1 MPCRGARTL
10 REISAPGRVAVPYAA
25 PVAIDVE
32 RARLDTPG
40 CAQVAHLNNAGA
52 ALPPRCVTEAV
63 VAHLEREAQAGGYE
77 AAAAAAGATEHT
89 YEAVGRLLGCA
100 PAEIALVENAT
111 RAWDMAFY
119 SLVFAPGDRILTSR
133 AEYASNVIA
142 FLQVSQR
149 TGAVVEVIDDDADG
163 QLDVADLERRACSGP
178 GPARLVAITH
188 VPTQSGLV
196 NPAAE
201 VGRAARAAGV
211 PYLLDACQSAGQ
223 LPLDVSA
230 LGCDMLSAT
239 GRKYLRAP
247 RGTGFL
253 YVSERLAGTLEPPFL
268 DLWSA
273 TWTGPGSFEIRPG
286 ARRFETWEGNVAA
299 KIGLGVAV
307 DYALA
312 IGLPDIEARVSQLA
326 ARLREQLAAL
336 PGVAVRDRGRQLCGI
351 VTFTV
356 AGTDAAKLQRHL
368 SAAGVNVSV
377 SAATSA
383 QFDLPARGL
392 AEVVRAS
399 VHYYNTDQE
408 LDLLCQAVRALG

>member
-1 MPCRGARTL
+1 M
-10 REISAPGRVAVPYAA
+10 V
-25 PVAIDVE
+25 
-32 RARLDTPG
+32 
-40 CAQVAHLNNAGA
+40 HLNNAGA
-52 ALPPRCVTEAV
+52 ALAPECVTDAV
-63 VAHLEREAQAGGYE
+63 IAHLEREALMGGYE
-77 AAAAAAGATEHT
+77 AAASVAGATGHT
-89 YEAVGRLLGCA
+89 YDAVARLIGCA
-100 PAEIALVENAT
+100 PGEVALVENAT

-119 SLVFAPGDRILTSR
+119 ALAFSPGDRILTSR

-142 FLQVSQR
+142 FLQVSRR
-149 TGAVVEVIDDDADG
+149 TGAVVEVIDDDTAG
-163 QLDVADLERRACSGP
+163 QLDVADLERRLASGP
-178 GPARLVAITH
+178 GPVRLVAITH
-188 VPTQSGLV
+188 VPTQGGLV

-201 VGRAARAAGV
+201 VGQLTREAGV

-223 LPLDVSA
+223 LGLDVRE

-253 YVSERLAGTLEPPFL
+253 YVSEQLAGSLEPPFL

-273 TWTGPGSFEIRPG
+273 TWTGPDSFEICPG

-312 IGLPDIEARVSQLA
+312 IGLPDIEARVGQLA
-326 ARLREQLAAL
+326 ARLRERLAAL
-336 PGVAVRDRGRQLCGI
+336 SGVEVRDRGSRLCGI

-356 AGTDAAKLQRHL
+356 DGVDAAAVQRSL
-368 SAAGVNVSV
+368 AAAGINVSV
-377 SAATSA
+377 SAAAFA

-399 VHYYNTDQE
+399 VHYYNTDAE
-408 LDLLCQAVRALG
+408 LDLLCQAVRALGTA

>member
-1 MPCRGARTL
+1 MQVSNEALPCQRLPRVKAFRGARTF
-10 REISAPGRVAVPYAA
+10 RRPRGRPGAAIPYAA

-32 RARLDTPG
+32 RAHLDTPG
-40 CAQVAHLNNAGA
+40 CARMAHLNNAGS

-63 VAHLEREAQAGGYE
+63 IAHLEREAQLGGYE

-89 YEAVGRLLGCA
+89 YDAVARLIGCA
-100 PAEIALVENAT
+100 PGEIALVENAT

-119 SLVFAPGDRILTSR
+119 ALAFSPGDRILTSR

-142 FLQVSQR
+142 FLQVSRR
-149 TGAVVEVIDDDADG
+149 TGAVVEVIDDDAAG
-163 QLDVADLERRACSGP
+163 QLDVADLERRLASGP
-178 GPARLVAITH
+178 GPVALVAITH
-188 VPTQSGLV
+188 VPTQGGLV

-201 VGRAARAAGV
+201 VGRLTRAAGV

-223 LPLDVSA
+223 LRLDVA
-230 LGCDMLSAT
+230 ELGCDMLSAT

-253 YVSERLAGTLEPPFL
+253 YVSEQLAGDLEPPFL

-273 TWTGPGSFEIRPG
+273 TWTGPDSFEICPG

-307 DYALA
+307 DYALDV
-312 IGLPDIEARVSQLA
+312 GLPDIEARVGQLA

-336 PGVAVRDRGRQLCGI
+336 PGVVVRDRGRRLCGI

-356 AGTDAAKLQRHL
+356 DGTAPGRSSGAW
-368 SAAGVNVSV
+368 
-377 SAATSA
+377 
-383 QFDLPARGL
+383 PPL
-392 AEVVRAS
+392 AS
-399 VHYYNTDQE
+399 T
-408 LDLLCQAVRALG
+408 

>member
-1 MPCRGARTL
+1 
-10 REISAPGRVAVPYAA
+10 
-25 PVAIDVE
+25 VAIDVA

-40 CAQVAHLNNAGA
+40 CAQVVHLNNAGA
-52 ALPPRCVTEAV
+52 ALPPQCVTEAV
-63 VAHLEREAQAGGYE
+63 VAHLEREARIGGYE
-77 AAAAAAGATEHT
+77 AAAAAAASTEHT
-89 YEAVGRLLGCA
+89 YEAVAALLGCA
-100 PAEIALVENAT
+100 PGEIALVENAT

-119 SLVFAPGDRILTSR
+119 ALAFSPGDRILTSR

-142 FLQVSQR
+142 FLQVARR
-149 TGAVVEVIDDDADG
+149 TGAVVEVIDDDAAG
-163 QLDVADLERRACSGP
+163 QLDVADLEHRLASGP
-178 GPARLVAITH
+178 GPVRLVAITH

-201 VGRAARAAGV
+201 VGRLARAAGV

-223 LPLDVSA
+223 LRLDVSE

-253 YVSERLAGTLEPPFL
+253 YVSEQLAGSLEPPFL

-273 TWTGPGSFEIRPG
+273 TWTGPDSYEICPG
-286 ARRFETWEGNVAA
+286 ARRFETWESNVAA

-307 DYALA
+307 GYALA

-336 PGVAVRDRGRQLCGI
+336 PGVVVRDRGRRLCGI

-356 AGTDAAKLQRHL
+356 DGTDAAVVQRSL
-368 SAAGVNVSV
+368 AAAGINVSV
-377 SAATSA
+377 SAAASA

-399 VHYYNTDQE
+399 VHYYNTDAE
-408 LDLLCQAVRALG
+408 LDRLGQAVRALGPG